1 MFSESNSIS
10 LCSAKTCSLINDIN
24 SSLSFLVDSADQLQ
38 SVPVKLQLIV
48 FVIIITSPTNQIS
61 SNPFL
66 SLWIILEKL
75 ALVCIVIKNKII
87 IEVLPQS
94 RADML
99 DPERKKEMMEGI
111 VTEIM
116 ARMKAQGMSQDDIL
130 ATIEK
135 ISKQGI
141 EEEEE

>member
-1 MFSESNSIS
+1 M
-10 LCSAKTCSLINDIN
+10 
-24 SSLSFLVDSADQLQ
+24 
-38 SVPVKLQLIV
+38 
-48 FVIIITSPTNQIS
+48 
-61 SNPFL
+61 
-66 SLWIILEKL
+66 
-75 ALVCIVIKNKII
+75 CIEIKNKII
-87 IEVLPQS
+87 IEILPQP

-116 ARMKAQGMSQDDIL
+116 ARMKDQGMSQDDIL

>member
-1 MFSESNSIS
+1 M
-10 LCSAKTCSLINDIN
+10 
-24 SSLSFLVDSADQLQ
+24 
-38 SVPVKLQLIV
+38 
-48 FVIIITSPTNQIS
+48 
-61 SNPFL
+61 
-66 SLWIILEKL
+66 
-75 ALVCIVIKNKII
+75 IKNKII
-87 IEVLPQS
+87 IEILPQS

-135 ISKQGI
+135 ISKQEI
-141 EEEEE
+141 EEEE

>member
-1 MFSESNSIS
+1 M
-10 LCSAKTCSLINDIN
+10 
-24 SSLSFLVDSADQLQ
+24 
-38 SVPVKLQLIV
+38 
-48 FVIIITSPTNQIS
+48 
-61 SNPFL
+61 
-66 SLWIILEKL
+66 
-75 ALVCIVIKNKII
+75 IKNKII
-87 IEVLPQS
+87 IEILPQS

-116 ARMKAQGMSQDDIL
+116 ARMKAQGMSQDDII

>member
-1 MFSESNSIS
+1 M
-10 LCSAKTCSLINDIN
+10 
-24 SSLSFLVDSADQLQ
+24 
-38 SVPVKLQLIV
+38 
-48 FVIIITSPTNQIS
+48 
-61 SNPFL
+61 
-66 SLWIILEKL
+66 
-75 ALVCIVIKNKII
+75 IKNKII
-87 IEVLPQS
+87 IEILPQS

-116 ARMKAQGMSQDDIL
+116 ARMKDQGMSQDDIL

-135 ISKQGI
+135 ISKQRI

>member
-1 MFSESNSIS
+1 
-10 LCSAKTCSLINDIN
+10 
-24 SSLSFLVDSADQLQ
+24 
-38 SVPVKLQLIV
+38 
-48 FVIIITSPTNQIS
+48 
-61 SNPFL
+61 
-66 SLWIILEKL
+66 
-75 ALVCIVIKNKII
+75 VIKNKII

-116 ARMKAQGMSQDDIL
+116 ARMKAQGMSEDDIL

-135 ISKQGI
+135 ISKQEI
-141 EEEEE
+141 EEEE

>member
-1 MFSESNSIS
+1 
-10 LCSAKTCSLINDIN
+10 
-24 SSLSFLVDSADQLQ
+24 
-38 SVPVKLQLIV
+38 
-48 FVIIITSPTNQIS
+48 VII
-61 SNPFL
+61 
-66 SLWIILEKL
+66 
-75 ALVCIVIKNKII
+75 NKII
-87 IEVLPQS
+87 IEILPQP

-116 ARMKAQGMSQDDIL
+116 ARMKDQGMSQDDIL

>member
-1 MFSESNSIS
+1 
-10 LCSAKTCSLINDIN
+10 
-24 SSLSFLVDSADQLQ
+24 
-38 SVPVKLQLIV
+38 
-48 FVIIITSPTNQIS
+48 
-61 SNPFL
+61 
-66 SLWIILEKL
+66 
-75 ALVCIVIKNKII
+75 
-87 IEVLPQS
+87 
-94 RADML
+94 ML
-99 DPERKKEMMEGI
+99 DSEKKKEMMEGI

>member
-1 MFSESNSIS
+1 M
-10 LCSAKTCSLINDIN
+10 
-24 SSLSFLVDSADQLQ
+24 
-38 SVPVKLQLIV
+38 
-48 FVIIITSPTNQIS
+48 
-61 SNPFL
+61 
-66 SLWIILEKL
+66 
-75 ALVCIVIKNKII
+75 IKNKII
-87 IEVLPQS
+87 IEILPQS

>member
-1 MFSESNSIS
+1 M
-10 LCSAKTCSLINDIN
+10 
-24 SSLSFLVDSADQLQ
+24 
-38 SVPVKLQLIV
+38 
-48 FVIIITSPTNQIS
+48 II
-61 SNPFL
+61 
-66 SLWIILEKL
+66 
-75 ALVCIVIKNKII
+75 NKII
-87 IEVLPQS
+87 IEILPQS

-116 ARMKAQGMSQDDIL
+116 ARMKDQGMSQDDIL

>member
-1 MFSESNSIS
+1 M
-10 LCSAKTCSLINDIN
+10 
-24 SSLSFLVDSADQLQ
+24 
-38 SVPVKLQLIV
+38 
-48 FVIIITSPTNQIS
+48 II
-61 SNPFL
+61 
-66 SLWIILEKL
+66 
-75 ALVCIVIKNKII
+75 NKII
-87 IEVLPQS
+87 IEILPQS

-135 ISKQGI
+135 ISKQEI
-141 EEEEE
+141 EEEE

>member
-1 MFSESNSIS
+1 
-10 LCSAKTCSLINDIN
+10 
-24 SSLSFLVDSADQLQ
+24 
-38 SVPVKLQLIV
+38 
-48 FVIIITSPTNQIS
+48 
-61 SNPFL
+61 
-66 SLWIILEKL
+66 
-75 ALVCIVIKNKII
+75 VIKNKII
-87 IEVLPQS
+87 IEILPQS

-135 ISKQGI
+135 ISKQEI
-141 EEEEE
+141 EEEE

>member
-1 MFSESNSIS
+1 
-10 LCSAKTCSLINDIN
+10 
-24 SSLSFLVDSADQLQ
+24 
-38 SVPVKLQLIV
+38 
-48 FVIIITSPTNQIS
+48 
-61 SNPFL
+61 
-66 SLWIILEKL
+66 
-75 ALVCIVIKNKII
+75 VCIEIKNKII
-87 IEVLPQS
+87 IEILPQS
-94 RADML
+94 RPDML
-99 DPERKKEMMEGI
+99 DPEKKKEMMEGI

>member
-1 MFSESNSIS
+1 M
-10 LCSAKTCSLINDIN
+10 
-24 SSLSFLVDSADQLQ
+24 
-38 SVPVKLQLIV
+38 
-48 FVIIITSPTNQIS
+48 
-61 SNPFL
+61 
-66 SLWIILEKL
+66 
-75 ALVCIVIKNKII
+75 IKNKII

-116 ARMKAQGMSQDDIL
+116 ARMKAQGMSEDDIL

-135 ISKQGI
+135 ISKQEI
-141 EEEEE
+141 EEEE

>member
-1 MFSESNSIS
+1 M
-10 LCSAKTCSLINDIN
+10 
-24 SSLSFLVDSADQLQ
+24 
-38 SVPVKLQLIV
+38 
-48 FVIIITSPTNQIS
+48 II
-61 SNPFL
+61 
-66 SLWIILEKL
+66 
-75 ALVCIVIKNKII
+75 NKII
-87 IEVLPQS
+87 IEILPQP

-116 ARMKAQGMSQDDIL
+116 ARMKDQGMSQDDIL

>member
-1 MFSESNSIS
+1 M
-10 LCSAKTCSLINDIN
+10 
-24 SSLSFLVDSADQLQ
+24 
-38 SVPVKLQLIV
+38 
-48 FVIIITSPTNQIS
+48 
-61 SNPFL
+61 
-66 SLWIILEKL
+66 
-75 ALVCIVIKNKII
+75 IKNKII
-87 IEVLPQS
+87 IEILPQS

-135 ISKQGI
+135 ISKQRI

>member
-1 MFSESNSIS
+1 M
-10 LCSAKTCSLINDIN
+10 
-24 SSLSFLVDSADQLQ
+24 
-38 SVPVKLQLIV
+38 
-48 FVIIITSPTNQIS
+48 
-61 SNPFL
+61 
-66 SLWIILEKL
+66 
-75 ALVCIVIKNKII
+75 IKNKII

>member
-1 MFSESNSIS
+1 
-10 LCSAKTCSLINDIN
+10 
-24 SSLSFLVDSADQLQ
+24 
-38 SVPVKLQLIV
+38 
-48 FVIIITSPTNQIS
+48 
-61 SNPFL
+61 
-66 SLWIILEKL
+66 
-75 ALVCIVIKNKII
+75 VIKNKII

-135 ISKQGI
+135 ISKQEI
-141 EEEEE
+141 EEEE

>member
-1 MFSESNSIS
+1 M
-10 LCSAKTCSLINDIN
+10 
-24 SSLSFLVDSADQLQ
+24 
-38 SVPVKLQLIV
+38 
-48 FVIIITSPTNQIS
+48 
-61 SNPFL
+61 
-66 SLWIILEKL
+66 
-75 ALVCIVIKNKII
+75 IKNKII

-135 ISKQGI
+135 ISKQEI
-141 EEEEE
+141 EEEE

>member
-1 MFSESNSIS
+1 M
-10 LCSAKTCSLINDIN
+10 
-24 SSLSFLVDSADQLQ
+24 
-38 SVPVKLQLIV
+38 
-48 FVIIITSPTNQIS
+48 II
-61 SNPFL
+61 
-66 SLWIILEKL
+66 
-75 ALVCIVIKNKII
+75 NKII
-87 IEVLPQS
+87 IEILPQP

>member
-1 MFSESNSIS
+1 
-10 LCSAKTCSLINDIN
+10 
-24 SSLSFLVDSADQLQ
+24 
-38 SVPVKLQLIV
+38 
-48 FVIIITSPTNQIS
+48 VII
-61 SNPFL
+61 
-66 SLWIILEKL
+66 
-75 ALVCIVIKNKII
+75 NKII
-87 IEVLPQS
+87 IEILPQS

-135 ISKQGI
+135 ISKQEI
-141 EEEEE
+141 EEEE

>member
-1 MFSESNSIS
+1 M
-10 LCSAKTCSLINDIN
+10 
-24 SSLSFLVDSADQLQ
+24 
-38 SVPVKLQLIV
+38 
-48 FVIIITSPTNQIS
+48 
-61 SNPFL
+61 
-66 SLWIILEKL
+66 
-75 ALVCIVIKNKII
+75 IKNKII

-116 ARMKAQGMSQDDIL
+116 ARMKDQGMSQDDIL

-135 ISKQGI
+135 ISKQEI
-141 EEEEE
+141 EEEE

>member
-1 MFSESNSIS
+1 M
-10 LCSAKTCSLINDIN
+10 
-24 SSLSFLVDSADQLQ
+24 
-38 SVPVKLQLIV
+38 
-48 FVIIITSPTNQIS
+48 
-61 SNPFL
+61 
-66 SLWIILEKL
+66 
-75 ALVCIVIKNKII
+75 IKNKII
-87 IEVLPQS
+87 IEILPQP

>member
-1 MFSESNSIS
+1 
-10 LCSAKTCSLINDIN
+10 
-24 SSLSFLVDSADQLQ
+24 
-38 SVPVKLQLIV
+38 
-48 FVIIITSPTNQIS
+48 
-61 SNPFL
+61 
-66 SLWIILEKL
+66 
-75 ALVCIVIKNKII
+75 VIKNKII
-87 IEVLPQS
+87 IEILPQS

>member
-1 MFSESNSIS
+1 MPTF
-10 LCSAKTCSLINDIN
+10 LWTCKFI
-24 SSLSFLVDSADQLQ
+24 
-38 SVPVKLQLIV
+38 KLQLIV

-66 SLWIILEKL
+66 FLWIIFEKL

-87 IEVLPQS
+87 IEILPQS